1 MRWLTAWRRV
11 QDGRWVLIMSRHS
24 ARQQMPLPARRLEIT
39 RWSFGKTLR
48 QICFVPA
55 QAGPARSRAFRS
67 LSGQIAWILPAA
79 SVRAEAWR
87 LSPGPETA
95 RIG

>member
-1 MRWLTAWRRV
+1 
-11 QDGRWVLIMSRHS
+11 
-24 ARQQMPLPARRLEIT
+24 MPLPARRLEIT

-55 QAGPARSRAFRS
+55 QAGPARSRAFRY

-87 LSPGPETA
+87 LSRSAETA
-95 RIG
+95 VYRLTPALFPEIYFCRNSKRLTE